1 MKLDITS
8 CRVVYQLGMTPFG
21 LLESYSDGRG
31 RLTLPINSAVELLV
45 PIKLFRKGADGEK
58 ELIQMGG
65 AFSPL

>member
-1 MKLDITS
+1 
-8 CRVVYQLGMTPFG
+8 MTPFG
-21 LLESYSDGRG
+21 GLESYSDGRK

-45 PIKLFRKGADGEK
+45 PIKLFRKGADEKK